1 MLNPTVPLSGHD
13 PTNYYDQVVI
23 ILEAKTTVG
32 VFVNS

>member
-13 PTNYYDQVVI
+13 PTNDQLVI
-23 ILEAKTTVG
+23 ILDTNTTVG